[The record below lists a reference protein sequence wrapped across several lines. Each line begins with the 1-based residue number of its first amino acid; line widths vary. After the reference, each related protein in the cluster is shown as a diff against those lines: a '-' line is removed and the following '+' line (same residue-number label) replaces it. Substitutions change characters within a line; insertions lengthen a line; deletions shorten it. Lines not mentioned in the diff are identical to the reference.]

1 MRINWESLI
10 PKDIEGLTDLD
21 DEAEVKY
28 PTGCVNMTKKELLA
42 KISEIEFKLETTW
55 THEFLDLYEQ
65 QYRYMSAKELSKVLV
80 DRLQLIYD
88 WDETAYDFL
97 LQ

>member
-1 MRINWESLI
+1 MRINWEHLL
-10 PKDIEGLTDLD
+10 PKDIEGLADLD

-42 KISEIEFKLETTW
+42 KLSEIEFKLENTW
-55 THEFLDLYEQ
+55 THEFLDSFEQ
-65 QYRYMSAKELSKVLV
+65 QYRCMTAKELSKVLV

-88 WDETAYDFL
+88 WDEDAYKYL
-97 LQ
+97 LD

>member
-1 MRINWESLI
+1 MRINWEHLL

-42 KISEIEFKLETTW
+42 KLSEIEFKLESTW
-55 THEFLDLYEQ
+55 THEFLDSFEK
-65 QYRYMSAKELSKVLV
+65 QYRYMAAKDLSKVLV

-88 WDETAYDFL
+88 WDEDAYKYL
-97 LQ
+97 LD

>member
-1 MRINWESLI
+1 MRVNWEHLL

-21 DEAEVKY
+21 DETEVKY

-42 KISEIEFKLETTW
+42 KISEIEFKLENTW
-55 THEFLDLYEQ
+55 THEFLDLFEQ
-65 QYRYMSAKELSKVLV
+65 QYRYMTAKELSKVLV

-88 WDETAYDFL
+88 WDENAYKYL
-97 LQ
+97 LD

>member
-1 MRINWESLI
+1 MRINWEHLL

-28 PTGCVNMTKKELLA
+28 PTGCVDMNKKELLA
-42 KISEIEFKLETTW
+42 KISEIEFKLENTW
-55 THEFLDLYEQ
+55 THEFLDLFEQ
-65 QYRYMSAKELSKVLV
+65 QYRFMTAKELSKVLV

-88 WDETAYDFL
+88 WDEDVYKYL
-97 LQ
+97 LD

>member
-1 MRINWESLI
+1 MRINWEHLL

-28 PTGCVNMTKKELLA
+28 PTGCVDMNKKELLA
-42 KISEIEFKLETTW
+42 KISEIEFKLENTW
-55 THEFLDLYEQ
+55 THEFLDLFEQ
-65 QYRYMSAKELSKVLV
+65 QYRYMTAKELSKVLV

-88 WDETAYDFL
+88 WDEDVYKYL
-97 LQ
+97 LD